1 MAPVAMPES
10 TSSRSSPT
18 HPRRPRRRWFVA
30 AYIALLVVVVVA
42 VLRLVTVQ
50 ADVWDY
56 YYPELKASGA
66 TSAAGSR
73 DDGTIDVLTLGG
85 SVLLQIESV
94 LEMRLREELG
104 DHVRC
109 YHLSTTAHTSRDSL
123 LKYRQLAGRKFDV
136 VIICHSINDV
146 RMNYWPQSR
155 FQADYTHCP
164 WYAHLEHDVQ
174 LGQLTLWD
182 RVVQFATQE
191 GLGPPAAADYP
202 LGNDLKTPPAFENN
216 LSQLAIEAA
225 ARDDRVVFLTMAA
238 YLPNGY
244 TRKAFQD
251 GTLDYGTGD
260 AKYTA
265 ELWGEPQQ
273 VLAGIVEHNR
283 RTRAVAGRH
292 EHVRLV
298 DIEAS
303 IEASGQNFSDIC
315 HLTRSGQQRIIG
327 ELVPVVVEI
336 VKSR

>member
-1 MAPVAMPES
+1 
-10 TSSRSSPT
+10 
-18 HPRRPRRRWFVA
+18 
-30 AYIALLVVVVVA
+30 
-42 VLRLVTVQ
+42 
-50 ADVWDY
+50 
-56 YYPELKASGA
+56 
-66 TSAAGSR
+66 
-73 DDGTIDVLTLGG
+73 
-85 SVLLQIESV
+85 
-94 LEMRLREELG
+94 
-104 DHVRC
+104 
-109 YHLSTTAHTSRDSL
+109 
-123 LKYRQLAGRKFDV
+123 
-136 VIICHSINDV
+136 
-146 RMNYWPQSR
+146 
-155 FQADYTHCP
+155 
-164 WYAHLEHDVQ
+164 
-174 LGQLTLWD
+174 
-182 RVVQFATQE
+182 
-191 GLGPPAAADYP
+191 
-202 LGNDLKTPPAFENN
+202 
-216 LSQLAIEAA
+216 
-225 ARDDRVVFLTMAA
+225 MAA

-336 VKSR
+336 VKSRCQPAHGYDLYELESSKLTNRHTHKVVQFSNSELVQGTR